1 MAMSA
6 DTWEARRSLT
16 DNPSTSP
23 DTYRSAARQLIE
35 MGLLS
40 EAAVFFAKA
49 EDDEG
54 LMEIID
60 LAVSEGNFFIFQTAA
75 ALLQNREVG
84 SDQVQALIEAATKNG
99 RGLYAQKAADWLTKE
114 NR

>member
-1 MAMSA
+1 MAISA

-23 DTYRSAARQLIE
+23 DTYRSAARQLVE
-35 MGLLS
+35 MGLLP
-40 EAAVFFAKA
+40 EAATFFAKA

-54 LMEIID
+54 LMEIIN
-60 LAVSEGNFFIFQTAA
+60 LAVSEGNFFVFQTAA
-75 ALLQNREVG
+75 ALLRNREAG
-84 SDQVQALIEAATKNG
+84 PDQVQLLIEAATKNG
-99 RGLYAQKAADWLTKE
+99 HGLYAQKAAAWLNEK